1 MVSYNQPLQ
10 GPRDM
15 VNEAFEKKA
24 SDIMDKRFLSLNTSM
39 KLSECAQLLIKT
51 ELSGAPVVNDQG
63 RLVGVLSQKDCLK
76 FILDMKYHNS
86 VDADVSNYMS
96 KTVMSIHEDE
106 KILYMT
112 ELFIKNNF
120 QLYPVI
126 DEDNILLGVVT
137 RTSLFK
143 EIANISQTNW

>member
-1 MVSYNQPLQ
+1 MVSYNQPLK

-24 SDIMDKRFLSLNTSM
+24 SDIMDKRFLSLNTNM

-86 VDADVSNYMS
+86 VDADISNYMS

-126 DEDNILLGVVT
+126 DEENLLLGVVT